1 MAKLDYGNMAKGIK
15 KRFGVLSE
23 YEQQAVEAIVEVWDY
38 SLEEALDIVER
49 GDIVEVWDYSL
60 EEALDIVER
69 GDYEFHPEISTLV
82 DLAHKFVNP
91 RAIGL
96 LEDYINYEKFAA
108 DLYEDNYR
116 ETSLG
121 VIRALSN
128 RDRYRQGFPDRGY

>member
-38 SLEEALDIVER
+38 SLEEALEIVES
-49 GDIVEVWDYSL
+49 D
-60 EEALDIVER
+60 
-69 GDYEFHPEISTLV
+69 DYEFHPEISTLV

-121 VIRALSN
+121 VI
-128 RDRYRQGFPDRGY
+128 QIP